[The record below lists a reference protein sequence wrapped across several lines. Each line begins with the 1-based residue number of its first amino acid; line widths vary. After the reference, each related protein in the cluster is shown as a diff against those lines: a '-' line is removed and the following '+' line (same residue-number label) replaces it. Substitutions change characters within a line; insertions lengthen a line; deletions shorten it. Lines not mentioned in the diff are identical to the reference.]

1 MKLTSRPAVA
11 AGIAAA
17 SIGLATA
24 LVGPASAATAAP
36 VTHLDRAHLVAH
48 FDVTAGQTAENIAL
62 EPDGSADL
70 TFSVSHQIAHVT
82 LDGRTHILATLPTPP
97 DGGVHTPVFGRPIA
111 TGIARDHDG
120 TLYVLYVAG
129 SADFTGVWRLRPGSS
144 TPEHIAALPAD
155 SIPNGMALDRRT
167 GTLYI
172 ADSNLSTV
180 WTVPTTGGAATRW
193 ATAPELGPTVDDL
206 GANGLK
212 LHDNAVWVTNTSHGT
227 VLRLPLGQG
236 GRPGAVETRATGL
249 GPVDD
254 FDFTG
259 QGDQILAALVEGP
272 SQLLLIAPDGT
283 HSTVLTA
290 ANGLQNP
297 TSVAVRG
304 RTAYIGSAA
313 YSTGTDPNLLLVH
326 LAPGKSRP

>member
-1 MKLTSRPAVA
+1 MKITSRSAVA
-11 AGIAAA
+11 AGIAATT
-17 SIGLATA
+17 IGLATA
-24 LVGPASAATAAP
+24 LVGPAAAATGAAA
-36 VTHLDRAHLVAH
+36 TRLDRAHLVAH

-62 EPDGSADL
+62 EPDGSADI

-82 LDGRTHILATLPTPP
+82 LDGRTRVLATLPTPP
-97 DGGVHTPVFGRPIA
+97 DGGVNTPVFGQPIA
-111 TGIARDHDG
+111 TGIARGQDG

-129 SADFTGVWRLRPGSS
+129 SADLTGVWRLAPGSS
-144 TPEHIAALPAD
+144 APEHIAALPAD
-155 SIPNGMALDRRT
+155 SIPNGMALDGRT

-172 ADSNLSTV
+172 ADSNLSTI

-193 ATAPELGPTVDDL
+193 ATAPELGPTADDL

-212 LHDNAVWVTNTSHGT
+212 LHGDAVWVTNTSHGT
-227 VLRLPLGQG
+227 VLRVPIGRN

-259 QGDQILAALVEGP
+259 RGDQLLAALVEGP
-272 SQLLLIAPDGT
+272 GQVLLVDPDGT

-304 RTAYIGSAA
+304 RTAYIASAA
-313 YSTGTDPNLLLVH
+313 YSTGTDPNLLLAH
-326 LAPGKSRP
+326 LDAGKSRP